1 MKDKTLK
8 ILHGII
14 AVIVFSSLIIS
25 QSYSADDS
33 KKLAVSESAFKC
45 LSVLAASGRFFVDN
59 ILGDLDATLAVAN
72 SKSGGNYPPGSL
84 LTLVPN
90 EAMIKHQQGWNPATN
105 DWEFFLLDLSE
116 EGTSILTRGGA
127 EVASPSGSC
136 FGCHQ
141 LARSEWDLVCGVDHG
156 CAPIAF
162 TLEQIRSA
170 QAMDPRCTNEN

>member
-1 MKDKTLK
+1 MEDKTLK

-45 LSVLAASGRFFVDN
+45 LSALAASGRFFVDN

-90 EAMIKHQQGWNPATN
+90 EAVIKHQQGWNPATN

-127 EVASPSGSC
+127 EVASP
-136 FGCHQ
+136 
-141 LARSEWDLVCGVDHG
+141 RYV
-156 CAPIAF
+156 
-162 TLEQIRSA
+162 
-170 QAMDPRCTNEN
+170 

>member
-1 MKDKTLK
+1 MFKSQLK
-8 ILHGII
+8 KFS
-14 AVIVFSSLIIS
+14 VIVLSSLIIS

-33 KKLAVSESAFKC
+33 KKVDVSESTFKC
-45 LSVLAASGRFFVDN
+45 LSALAASGRFFVDN
-59 ILGDLDATLAVAN
+59 ILADLDATLSVTN
-72 SKSGGNYPPGSL
+72 SSSGGNYPPGSL
-84 LTLVPN
+84 LTLVPD
-90 EAMIKHQQGWNPATN
+90 EAMIKHQEGWNPATN
-105 DWEFFLLDLSE
+105 DWEFFLLGLSA
-116 EGTSILTRGGA
+116 EGTSILARGGA

-162 TLEQIRSA
+162 TLEQIRDA

>member
-1 MKDKTLK
+1 MFKSQLKTFS
-8 ILHGII
+8 
-14 AVIVFSSLIIS
+14 VIVLSSLIIS

-33 KKLAVSESAFKC
+33 KKVDVSESTFKC
-45 LSVLAASGRFFVDN
+45 LSALAASGRFFVDN
-59 ILGDLDATLAVAN
+59 ILGDLGATLSVAN
-72 SKSGGNYPPGSL
+72 SSSGGNYPPGSL
-84 LTLVPN
+84 LTLVPD
-90 EAMIKHQQGWNPATN
+90 EAMIKHQEGWNPATN
-105 DWEFFLLDLSE
+105 DWEFFLLGLSA
-116 EGTSILTRGGA
+116 EGTSILARGGA

-162 TLEQIRSA
+162 TLEQIRDA

>member
-1 MKDKTLK
+1 MKDKPLK
-8 ILHGII
+8 ILHRII

-33 KKLAVSESAFKC
+33 KKLDVSESAFKC
-45 LSVLAASGRFFVDN
+45 LSALAASGRFFVDN

-72 SKSGGNYPPGSL
+72 SKSGGKYPPGSL

-105 DWEFFLLDLSE
+105 NWEFFLLDLSE

-162 TLEQIRSA
+162 ALEQIRSA

>member
-1 MKDKTLK
+1 MFKSQLKTFS
-8 ILHGII
+8 
-14 AVIVFSSLIIS
+14 VIVLSSLIIS

-33 KKLAVSESAFKC
+33 KKVDVSESTFKC
-45 LSVLAASGRFFVDN
+45 LRALAASGRFFVDN
-59 ILGDLDATLAVAN
+59 ILGDLDATLSVAN
-72 SKSGGNYPPGSL
+72 SSSGGNYPPGSL
-84 LTLVPN
+84 LTLVPG
-90 EAMIKHQQGWNPATN
+90 EAMIKHQPGWNPATN
-105 DWEFFLLDLSE
+105 DWEFFLLGLSA
-116 EGTSILTRGGA
+116 EGTSILARGGA

-162 TLEQIRSA
+162 TLEQIRDA

>member
-1 MKDKTLK
+1 MFKSQLK
-8 ILHGII
+8 ALSL
-14 AVIVFSSLIIS
+14 IVFSSLVVS

-33 KKLAVSESAFKC
+33 KKLEVSESAFKC
-45 LSVLAASGRFFVDN
+45 ISALAASGRFFVDN
-59 ILGDLDATLAVAN
+59 ILGNLDTTLAVAN
-72 SKSGGNYPPGSL
+72 SNSGGNYSPGSL
-84 LTLVPN
+84 LTLVPD

-105 DWEFFLLDLSE
+105 DWEFFLLDLSA
-116 EGTSILTRGGA
+116 EGASISARGGA

-141 LARSEWDLVCGVDHG
+141 LARPEWDLVCGVDHG

-162 TLEQIRSA
+162 NLEQIRAA